1 MGYVWL
7 RIIVWFVV
15 VTAMLGNLTV
25 LIVTLSS
32 KHKLTVPKFLMCN
45 LTSADFFLGLY
56 LFSLAA
62 YDYYTRGVYFN
73 YAIAWQYEI
82 GCNLV
87 GFLSTFSTVLSVYT
101 LTVLTIE
108 RWYAISHAINITKRI
123 RLKQA
128 SYIMIGGWIFA
139 LTFATLPLLGVSNFN
154 KTSICLPMETEAK
167 IIDKVYVFTL
177 LFLHLACF
185 VVICVCY
192 VDMYR
197 QVHTQRFAV
206 EKQSRQSVVGKKDA
220 NIAKKMAIL
229 VFTDF
234 ACLFPIAFFGLTAA
248 AGQPLITLTQ
258 SKILLVFF
266 FPLNACANPFLYAIT
281 TQQFKKDLLST
292 LGRCGVC
299 EKRIRRYRGHGNAFQ
314 YSSSNPRSRSCRA
327 TTGNFVRRSSQGS
340 LKSNFLS
347 FKLSSSTTSHG
358 SHGTPNSSP
367 KTSKK
372 KVLDSMISAATSAPP
387 ICKYQTVLCTG
398 TGVGISKDLRK
409 LSIVPEVSLKRG
421 RIVSIE
427 EEHCPMRGSRSEVE
441 VDQSKEQDKM
451 IHVSDKAAETDHV
464 EKGLE
469 ESSRNQINKPSDQ
482 FYSKASTKSKRTKQI
497 RKEPNEYVDA
507 NDEEGGELARGRTV
521 RSARQYSAILGT
533 RGSVEFEY
541 YDRLRSNSH
550 STSTSGSSRCSGSSA
565 GSENTETSQL
575 LLPVS
580 EARSTEGKLTI
591 ETIVEEESVS

>member
-15 VTAMLGNLTV
+15 VTATLGNLIV
-25 LIVTLSS
+25 LVVTLSS

-45 LTSADFFLGLY
+45 LTTADFFLGLY

-73 YAIAWQYEI
+73 YAITWQYEI

-128 SYIMIGGWIFA
+128 SYIMIGGWVFA

-177 LFLHLACF
+177 LLLHLACF
-185 VVICVCY
+185 VIICVCY

-197 QVHTQRFAV
+197 QVHTQRSAV

-220 NIAKKMAIL
+220 NIAKRMAIL

-248 AGQPLITLTQ
+248 AGKPLITLTQ

-281 TQQFKKDLLST
+281 TKQFNKDLFST
-292 LGRCGVC
+292 LGRCGLC
-299 EKRIRRYRGHGNAFQ
+299 EKRARRYKGPHGNAFQ
-314 YSSSNPRSRSCRA
+314 YSSSNPHFRSCRA
-327 TTGNFVRRSSQGS
+327 TTGNFVHRSSQGS
-340 LKSNFLS
+340 VKSTFLS

-358 SHGTPNSSP
+358 SHGSPNSSP
-367 KTSKK
+367 KINKK
-372 KVLDSMISAATSAPP
+372 KILDSTIPATLVPS
-387 ICKYQTVLCTG
+387 ICKYQTVLCTS
-398 TGVGISKDLRK
+398 TVEGISKDPRK
-409 LSIVPEVSLKRG
+409 LSVVPEVSPKRG
-421 RIVSIE
+421 TIVSIAE
-427 EEHCPMRGSRSEVE
+427 EDCLGRGSRSEE
-441 VDQSKEQDKM
+441 EYQSKDQDVTSR
-451 IHVSDKAAETDHV
+451 INDKAAETDHV
-464 EKGLE
+464 KESLEDKRNNPIDEPSAHFPQILQLNSREKNELE
-469 ESSRNQINKPSDQ
+469 KNQTNQDV
-482 FYSKASTKSKRTKQI
+482 
-497 RKEPNEYVDA
+497 EA
-507 NDEEGGELARGRTV
+507 NGEEGSDLVRGRTV
-521 RSARQYSAILGT
+521 RSVSQYSAILGKQ
-533 RGSVEFEY
+533 GSVEY
-541 YDRLRSNSH
+541 RLRKDSH
-550 STSTSGSSRCSGSSA
+550 STSTSGSSGCSGSSA
-565 GSENTETSQL
+565 GSESTEISE

-580 EARSTEGKLTI
+580 EAESTEGKSAI
-591 ETIVEEESVS
+591 ETIEEEESANQ

>member
-15 VTAMLGNLTV
+15 VTAMLGNLIV

-45 LTSADFFLGLY
+45 LTTADFFLGFY
-56 LFSLAA
+56 LLSLAA

-73 YAIAWQYEI
+73 YAITWQYEI

-154 KTSICLPMETEAK
+154 KTSICLPMETETK

-197 QVHTQRFAV
+197 QVHTQRSAV
-206 EKQSRQSVVGKKDA
+206 EKQSRQSAVGKKDA
-220 NIAKKMAIL
+220 NIAKRMAIL

-299 EKRIRRYRGHGNAFQ
+299 EKRARRYRGPYGNAFQ
-314 YSSSNPRSRSCRA
+314 YSSSNPHSRPCRA
-327 TTGNFVRRSSQGS
+327 TTGNFVHRSSQGS
-340 LKSNFLS
+340 VKSNFLS

-372 KVLDSMISAATSAPP
+372 KILDSMISTATSAPP
-387 ICKYQTVLCTG
+387 ICKHQTVLCTG
-398 TGVGISKDLRK
+398 TAAGISKDLRK
-409 LSIVPEVSLKRG
+409 LSIVPEVSPKRG
-421 RIVSIE
+421 TIVSIE
-427 EEHCPMRGSRSEVE
+427 EEQCPVRGSRFEVE
-441 VDQSKEQDKM
+441 VDQSKKQDAM

-464 EKGLE
+464 AEGLE
-469 ESSRNQINKPSDQ
+469 DTCHNQINKPSDHFSQ
-482 FYSKASTKSKRTKQI
+482 NVQLNQSERNKLEKDQTS
-497 RKEPNEYVDA
+497 EYLEA
-507 NDEEGGELARGRTV
+507 NDEEGGELVSGRTV
-521 RSARQYSAILGT
+521 RSVSQYSGILGK
-533 RGSVEFEY
+533 RGSVE
-541 YDRLRSNSH
+541 YDRRRKGSH
-550 STSTSGSSRCSGSSA
+550 STSTSGSSGYSGSSA
-565 GSENTETSQL
+565 GSGGTEISE

-580 EARSTEGKLTI
+580 EAGSTEGKSAI
-591 ETIVEEESVS
+591 ETIEEEESVN